1 MKTQKTDFTL
11 IELLVVIAIIAIL
24 AGMLLPALSTARDK
38 ARSINCVNNLK
49 QISVGVNMYTDSYE
63 GYLPPE
69 TNANRGSSLFDNEV
83 VKIIAGGKD
92 SWFGEHNKS
101 KAMIFQC
108 PSDPYRD
115 VVRTSGR
122 VGRSYAINQRL
133 RTTATPTVQA
143 SGTIMKSSTIRN
155 ASGTIYIAEHP
166 NRNIN
171 NAIGFTA
178 RAGVSN
184 PYHNNGTDGQ
194 CNSGAVEGDTPFIP
208 VHSKRWNY
216 LFVDGHV
223 ENLSPDDTIGTGSR
237 TNAKGMW
244 TPAIGD

>member
-24 AGMLLPALSTARDK
+24 AGMLLPALNNARLK

-69 TNANRGSSLFDNEV
+69 SNASQGSSLFDYEV
-83 VKIIAGGKD
+83 LKIIAGGDK
-92 SWFGEHNKS
+92 N
-101 KAMIFQC
+101 KAMIFLC
-108 PSDPYRD
+108 PSDPYKDIARKE
-115 VVRTSGR
+115 GR
-122 VGRSYAINQRL
+122 AVRSYGINQRL
-133 RTTATPTVQA
+133 RTASANTPTMRA
-143 SGTIMKSSTIRN
+143 SGTIMKSSTIRD

-194 CNSGAVEGDTPFIP
+194 CNSGATEGDTPFVP

-237 TNAKGMW
+237 TNARGMW
-244 TPAIGD
+244 TPVSGD